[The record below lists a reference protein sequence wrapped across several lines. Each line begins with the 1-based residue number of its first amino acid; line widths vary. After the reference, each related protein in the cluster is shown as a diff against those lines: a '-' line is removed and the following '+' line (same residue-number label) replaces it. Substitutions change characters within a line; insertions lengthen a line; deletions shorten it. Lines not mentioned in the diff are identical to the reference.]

1 MANLTI
7 TVDSETLKR
16 ARMRALERGESVNQF
31 LARQLEK
38 YADGG
43 LTDRRARAARRF
55 VELSQDMSGRSGG
68 KPWTRDELYDDAG
81 RGGLG

>member
-16 ARMRALERGESVNQF
+16 ARMRALDRGESVNQY
-31 LARQLEK
+31 LARRLAE

-43 LTDRRARAARRF
+43 SSARRSRAARRF
-55 VELSQDMSGRSGG
+55 VEMSEELSGRSGG
-68 KPWTRDELYDDAG
+68 TAWTREELYDEAG
-81 RGGLG
+81 RGGLE